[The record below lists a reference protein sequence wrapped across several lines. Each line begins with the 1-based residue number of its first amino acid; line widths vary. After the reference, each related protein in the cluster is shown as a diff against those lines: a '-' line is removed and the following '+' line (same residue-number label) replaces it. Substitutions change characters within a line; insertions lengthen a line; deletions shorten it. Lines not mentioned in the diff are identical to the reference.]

1 MQTDVNGG
9 VCIVTRL
16 RGTSWPASLV
26 IVDAIALVLVFP
38 HWAELA
44 RDVAAPHS
52 WLERVGADRAAITL
66 GTAALWLVAL
76 WLAIGLAALALTTAP
91 GRVGRGAGQL
101 ARQLLPAVVM
111 RAVAGTAGIGVLI
124 APVAAAAD
132 AASNGPGNAG
142 AAATAQV
149 LPSWPTDAGS
159 LPAIRISWPTDRAAR
174 PASEQPP
181 IPTPSLPMSPTPDP
195 SVADHARAAIPA
207 PDPSTL
213 EADVLVRPGDSLWLI
228 AAQRLGP
235 DCSEAEIADAWP
247 RWYAANERAI
257 GPDPSVIQPGHVLH
271 APSDL
276 TSTEEK
282 TT

>member
-1 MQTDVNGG
+1 MQMNVNEGDR
-9 VCIVTRL
+9 IMTRL
-16 RGTSWPASLV
+16 RGASWLAILV
-26 IVDAIALVLVFP
+26 IVDAAALVLLFP

-44 RDVAAPHS
+44 RDVAAPHR
-52 WLERVGADRAAITL
+52 WLERMGADRAAITL

-91 GRVGRGAGQL
+91 GRVGRGASQL

-111 RAVAGTAGIGVLI
+111 RAAAGAAGIGVLI
-124 APVAAAAD
+124 APVAAGAE
-132 AASNGPGNAG
+132 AASNGPGTAG
-142 AAATAQV
+142 ATATTQM

-159 LPAIRISWPTDRAAR
+159 LPAIRISWPTDQEAR
-174 PASEQPP
+174 PASAQAS
-181 IPTPSLPMSPTPDP
+181 IPTPSLPTSPAPDP
-195 SVADHARAAIPA
+195 PASDHARAAIPA

-213 EADVLVRPGDSLWLI
+213 EADLLVKPGDSLWLI

-235 DCSEAEIADAWP
+235 DCSEGEIADAWP

-257 GPDPSVIQPGHVLH
+257 GPDPSVIQPGQVLH

-276 TSTEEK
+276 TSTKEK

>member
-1 MQTDVNGG
+1 MKVNEG
-9 VCIVTRL
+9 VRVMTRL
-16 RGTSWPASLV
+16 RGASWLASLV
-26 IVDAIALVLVFP
+26 IVDAVGLVLLFP

-44 RDVAAPHS
+44 RDVAAPHR
-52 WLERVGADRAAITL
+52 WLERVGADRSAITL

-91 GRVGRGAGQL
+91 GRVGRGASEL

-111 RAVAGTAGIGVLI
+111 RAVAGAAGIGVLI
-124 APVAAAAD
+124 APIAAGAET
-132 AASNGPGNAG
+132 ASNGPGTAG
-142 AAATAQV
+142 AAATAQM

-159 LPAIRISWPTDRAAR
+159 LPAIRIGWPTDRAAR

-181 IPTPSLPMSPTPDP
+181 IPTPSLPMSPAPDP
-195 SVADHARAAIPA
+195 PASDHARAAIPA

-213 EADVLVRPGDSLWLI
+213 QTDVLVRPGDSLWLI

-257 GPDPSVIQPGHVLH
+257 GPDPSVIQPGQVLH
-271 APSDL
+271 APSDV
-276 TSTEEK
+276 TSTKEK
-282 TT
+282 TP

>member
-1 MQTDVNGG
+1 MKVNEG
-9 VCIVTRL
+9 VRIMTRL
-16 RGTSWPASLV
+16 KGASRLFSLV
-26 IVDAIALVLVFP
+26 IVDAAALVLLFP

-76 WLAIGLAALALTTAP
+76 WLAIGLAALALTMAP
-91 GRVGRGAGQL
+91 GRVGRGASEL

-111 RAVAGTAGIGVLI
+111 RAVAGAAGIGVLI
-124 APVAAAAD
+124 APIAAGAET
-132 AASNGPGNAG
+132 ASNGPGTAG
-142 AAATAQV
+142 AAATAQM
-149 LPSWPTDAGS
+149 LPRWPTDAGS
-159 LPAIRISWPTDRAAR
+159 LPAIRISWPTDQAAR
-174 PASEQPP
+174 PASEQSP
-181 IPTPSLPMSPTPDP
+181 IPTPSLPISPAPDP
-195 SVADHARAAIPA
+195 PASDHGRAAIPA
-207 PDPSTL
+207 DPSTL

-228 AAQRLGP
+228 AAQRLGA

-257 GPDPSVIQPGHVLH
+257 GPDPSVIQPGRVLH

-276 TSTEEK
+276 TSTKEK